1 MDLRILGC
9 HGSDGVLDGSQG
21 AQDCNTCGFLLNGTV
36 LVDAGT
42 VATKLPLKEQQQIR
56 HILLSHLH
64 FDHIK
69 GLPTFADN
77 ISGDGASPVTVASL
91 SDVITGLKAH
101 IFNAAVYPDFFTIP
115 TPNSPTLVSQILD
128 AGTTYGISGLEVTPI
143 LVNHT
148 VPAVGFIVQDA
159 ASAFLYSGDTYLTD
173 ALWLK
178 ARQIP
183 QLKAAFVECSYP
195 NTHMELARISKH
207 LTPSL
212 LAQELK
218 KLARPDI
225 AIYAYHLKPAHKTQ
239 ITRELKDL
247 GLPNLTVLTEGQT
260 ITV

>member
-1 MDLRILGC
+1 M
-9 HGSDGVLDGSQG
+9 LDGSHG
-21 AQDCNTCGFLLNGTV
+21 AQDCNTCGFLLNGTI

-42 VATKLPLKEQQQIR
+42 VATKLPLKAQQQIR

-77 ISGDGASPVTVASL
+77 ITADGAASVTVASL

-101 IFNAAVYPDFFTIP
+101 IFNAAVYPDFFAIP
-115 TPNSPTLVSQILD
+115 TPTSPTLVSQTLE
-128 AGTTYGISGLEVTPI
+128 AGKPYAISGLEVTPI

-183 QLKAAFVECSYP
+183 QLKAAFIECSYP
-195 NTHMELARISKH
+195 NAQMELARISKH

-212 LAQELK
+212 LAQELTK
-218 KLARPDI
+218 IDRPDI
-225 AIYAYHLKPAHKTQ
+225 AIYAYHLKPAHKAQ
-239 ITRELKDL
+239 ITKELKDL